1 MCFNVIIVVDISV
14 FSVNVV
20 CNDVVTVYENVVTI
34 TVIVVDFLFFVL
46 FLNTKTC
53 IKKNTYTPFF
63 LQMCNFYQ
71 SLKM

>member
-1 MCFNVIIVVDISV
+1 MCFNVIIVVDTSV

-34 TVIVVDFLFFVL
+34 TVIVVDLFFFVL

-53 IKKNTYTPFF
+53 IKKIPFF
-63 LQMCNFYQ
+63 YKCVTFI
-71 SLKM
+71 

>member
-34 TVIVVDFLFFVL
+34 TVIVVDLLFFVL
-46 FLNTKTC
+46 FLTQRLVLRK
-53 IKKNTYTPFF
+53 YLFF
-63 LQMCNFYQ
+63 TNV
-71 SLKM
+71 